1 MEWLQPPYSAVGVSQ
16 LKARTHRPILRGFD
30 AESAVELAILSQ
42 SSTTNFTMVGR
53 LSISN
58 MFNILKPLESAD
70 GNRPTIAVGRRQM
83 GLVGTGLYKGNA
95 INNCCMLQHFG
106 CNQGL

>member
-1 MEWLQPPYSAVGVSQ
+1 MSQ
-16 LKARTHRPILRGFD
+16 SLIFTLKARTHRPILRGFE
-30 AESAVELAILSQ
+30 AESAVESADFIPESAD
-42 SSTTNFTMVGR
+42 STTDFTLVGR

-83 GLVGTGLYKGNA
+83 GLVGAGL
-95 INNCCMLQHFG
+95 
-106 CNQGL
+106 